1 VSAYCSYLVRRVSCE
16 RLPPETLA
24 RHPDVIQAHAG
35 GVLPVLAPR
44 ILALAPMEWVPDPC
58 RDQQRPFQEAKFLLP
73 GGEGGGQP

>member
-1 VSAYCSYLVRRVSCE
+1 
-16 RLPPETLA
+16 
-24 RHPDVIQAHAG
+24 VIQAHAG